1 MSKEEKPS
9 DSVDAWQKRE
19 RLIEQFEAAWQRG
32 TRPVIGDFLPA
43 GAPNRLGLLTD
54 LIHVD
59 LECRLRAGE
68 RACVEDYSRRYPEI
82 LQDLNKVIDL
92 IRREY
97 DLCKQRGINRTPEE
111 YLGRFPQ
118 YAQELRAL
126 LKPTPESQKSPGA
139 ANLHI
144 VCPHCRNP
152 IELLPCAALEEVVC
166 PSCGSSFNLEQ
177 RSSTEVATPDGR
189 HTVGKFELLQT
200 VGVGAFGTV
209 YKARDPELDRI
220 VAIKVP
226 RAGNLSLDTDR
237 ARFLREARSVAQLRH
252 VSIVSV
258 HDVGNV
264 DGLPYLVSE
273 FVQGVTLADLLTAR
287 RLTFK
292 EAAQLLVAVADA
304 LQYAHDQGV
313 VHRDVKPSNMMISD
327 DGTPRLMDFGLAKR
341 DAGEITM
348 TIDGQI
354 LGTPAY
360 MSPEQAGGEAHKV
373 DGRSDIYSLGVILYE
388 LLTGELPFR
397 GNKRMMLHQVLHD
410 EPRPPRRLS
419 DHIPR
424 DLETICLKAMAKEP
438 ARRYATA
445 RELADE
451 LRRFLNGEPIK
462 AKPVG
467 NLERAIKWV
476 RRRPKEAAGYAL
488 AVLVPLLLL
497 IGSGFGWL
505 WRRAEESRHHADEA
519 RYEADEAREQADE
532 ARQESDKLSSW
543 ILVLYEGRAE

>member
-43 GAPNRLGLLTD
+43 GVPDRLGLLTD

-68 RACVEDYSRRYPEI
+68 SACVEDYSQRYPEI

-92 IRREY
+92 IRGEY

-126 LKPTPESQKSPGA
+126 LKSTPESQKSPVA

-152 IELLPCAALEEVVC
+152 IELVPSAVAEEVVC

-226 RAGNLSLDTDR
+226 RAGNLSLDADR

-252 VSIVSV
+252 PSIVSV

-287 RLTFK
+287 RLAFK
-292 EAAQLLVAVADA
+292 EAAQLLAAVADA
-304 LQYAHDQGV
+304 LQYAH
-313 VHRDVKPSNMMISD
+313 RS
-327 DGTPRLMDFGLAKR
+327 R
-341 DAGEITM
+341 
-348 TIDGQI
+348 
-354 LGTPAY
+354 
-360 MSPEQAGGEAHKV
+360 GGA
-373 DGRSDIYSLGVILYE
+373 
-388 LLTGELPFR
+388 P
-397 GNKRMMLHQVLHD
+397 
-410 EPRPPRRLS
+410 
-419 DHIPR
+419 
-424 DLETICLKAMAKEP
+424 
-438 ARRYATA
+438 
-445 RELADE
+445 
-451 LRRFLNGEPIK
+451 
-462 AKPVG
+462 
-467 NLERAIKWV
+467 
-476 RRRPKEAAGYAL
+476 
-488 AVLVPLLLL
+488 
-497 IGSGFGWL
+497 
-505 WRRAEESRHHADEA
+505 
-519 RYEADEAREQADE
+519 
-532 ARQESDKLSSW
+532 
-543 ILVLYEGRAE
+543 